1 MKYYRIGGEKG
12 EVGRDVGGEKGEW
25 GKVDRVRVGE
35 GT

>member
-1 MKYYRIGGEKG
+1 MRYYRIGE
-12 EVGRDVGGEKGEW
+12 EGRGGEKGLW